1 MILTKFTSISIQPL
15 WYQISYPSFM
25 QSSNITLILP
35 MLPILVQMK
44 AILQGTNCAF
54 VNSKPLVVTMLQS
67 KLGGGDG
74 ERSPRRGPPIFL
86 L

>member
-1 MILTKFTSISIQPL
+1 MILTKYTLISTQPL
-15 WYQISYPSFM
+15 WHQISYPSFM

-35 MLPILVQMK
+35 MLPKLVQMK

-54 VNSKPLVVTMLQS
+54 VSSKPLVVTMFQC
-67 KLGGGDG
+67 KLGGGNG
-74 ERSPRRGPPIFL
+74 ERSPKRGPPIFL